1 MNKILVIILFSLVS
15 LTWGTTWIAMK
26 IATETI
32 PPFFATG
39 MRFLV
44 ASPILIILA
53 YFTKTPLLFPYG
65 QRWFQLIIS
74 IFYFSIP
81 FTLMLY
87 GGMYVSSSVASI
99 IFSSMPVAVL
109 TVSFLYLKKKLFLTQ
124 KIGMFISLI
133 TLLTVL
139 LIELESQCFFQWKG
153 ILALLFA
160 LFSHAFIYSEC
171 QKKCL
176 NVSVITFNALPSLLS
191 GILLSTTSWFIES
204 PHINTFSN
212 RSILAI
218 FYLGDFSGIF
228 GILSYFYLQ
237 QKVSA
242 FYASTVFLIFPVI
255 AGFLEN
261 YIYKNTILVCEIWFI
276 FPLIIGILLTLIPV
290 NYLKK
295 IRNKITRL
303 SCLLF

>member
-1 MNKILVIILFSLVS
+1 MNKMLVIILFSLVS

-39 MRFLV
+39 IRFLV
-44 ASPILIILA
+44 ASPLLIIIA
-53 YFTKTPLLFPYG
+53 YYTQTPLLFPYG
-65 QRWFQLIIS
+65 QRWFQFIIS

-87 GGMYVSSSVASI
+87 GGTYVSSSIASI
-99 IFSSMPVAVL
+99 IFSNMPVAVL
-109 TVSFLYLKKKLFLTQ
+109 TVSFLYLKQKLFLTQ
-124 KIGMFISLI
+124 KIGILISLI

-139 LIELESQCFFQWKG
+139 LIELESECFFQWKG

-160 LFSHAFIYSEC
+160 LFSHAFIYAEC
-171 QKKCL
+171 QKKCC
-176 NVSVITFNALPSLLS
+176 NVSVITFNALPSLVS
-191 GILLSTTSWFIES
+191 GILLSTISWFIEN
-204 PHINTFSN
+204 PHIDTFSN

-228 GILSYFYLQ
+228 GILSFFYLQ

-261 YIYKNTILVCEIWFI
+261 YIYKNTILLCEMWFI

-290 NYLKK
+290 DYLKK
-295 IRNKITRL
+295 IKNKP
-303 SCLLF
+303 

>member
-1 MNKILVIILFSLVS
+1 MNKIIIIILFSLVS
-15 LTWGTTWIAMK
+15 TTWGTTWIAMK

-44 ASPILIILA
+44 ASPLLIMLA
-53 YFTKTPLLFPYG
+53 YYTKNPLLFPHG
-65 QRWFQLIIS
+65 QRWFQLVIS

-87 GGMYVSSSVASI
+87 GGMYVNSSIASI
-99 IFSSMPVAVL
+99 IFSNMPVAVL
-109 TVSFLYLKKKLFLTQ
+109 IISFLYLKQKLFLIQ
-124 KIGMFISLI
+124 KIGIIISLI
-133 TLLTVL
+133 TLLIVL
-139 LIELESQCFFQWKG
+139 LIELKSECFYQWKG
-153 ILALLFA
+153 ILALLLA
-160 LFSHAFIYSEC
+160 LFSHAAIYAEC
-171 QKKCL
+171 QKKCF
-176 NVSVITFNALPSLLS
+176 NVSVITFNALPSLIS
-191 GILLSTTSWFIES
+191 GILLSFISWFIEK
-204 PHINTFSN
+204 PNIDDFSY

-218 FYLGDFSGIF
+218 IYLGDFSGIF

-242 FYASTVFLIFPVI
+242 FYASTVFIIFPVI

-261 YIYKNTILVCEIWFI
+261 YIYKNTILLCEMWFM

-290 NYLKK
+290 DYFKK
-295 IRNKITRL
+295 QKINNQ
-303 SCLLF
+303 